1 LFFRVPP
8 FGWYH
13 VIVMMSKS
21 THIGGQAVLE
31 GVMMR
36 GKTHWAVSV
45 RRPDGSIISD
55 TKPLPGWTKRWSWL
69 RWPLFRGVV
78 ALAEA
83 LSLGVKA
90 LSFSAKESS
99 DEEIEISNRE
109 MAVTVIF
116 GFALALG
123 LFFAFPVWLAR
134 FTHGTLEAALPAEGW
149 AGIFGLNLVEG
160 GIRLAVFFGYILL
173 VSNLKDIRRVFEY
186 HGAEHK
192 TIHAFEAGVE
202 LTPSEI
208 DRFGTSHVRCGT
220 SFLLVVMVVSIFVF
234 AFLGRPESILTRIGL
249 RFLVLPAVA
258 GISYELIKYAGRH
271 QQAKFV
277 KILMAPGM
285 ALQKL
290 TTRPPSPDQ
299 IEVAVASLNEILA
312 VERGHELIP

>member
-1 LFFRVPP
+1 
-8 FGWYH
+8 
-13 VIVMMSKS
+13 MMSKS

-45 RRPDGSIISD
+45 RRPDGMIVSD

-69 RWPLFRGVV
+69 RWPLLRGVV

-99 DEEIEISNRE
+99 DEDIEIGNTE
-109 MAVTVIF
+109 MAVTVMLGF
-116 GFALALG
+116 GLALG

-134 FTHGTLEAALPAEGW
+134 FTHGTLEAALPGGGW
-149 AGIFGLNLVEG
+149 AGTIGLNLVEG
-160 GIRLAVFFGYILL
+160 GIRLAVFFGYIVL

-192 TIHAFEAGVE
+192 TIHAFEAGTE

-208 DRFGTSHVRCGT
+208 DRFDTSHVRCGT

-234 AFLGRPESILTRIGL
+234 AFLGRPESILARIGL

-271 QQAKFV
+271 QGSRLV
-277 KILMAPGM
+277 KIVMAPGL

-290 TTRPPSPDQ
+290 TTRPPSADQ
-299 IEVAVASLNEILA
+299 IEVAVASLKEILA
-312 VERGHELIP
+312 LEEDAKLNPSVVDGSAKRRQETT